1 MSLTDK
7 ITRAIASPATDD
19 AFDVHAEMTEVL
31 AGLGLKPQ
39 DTGGKITFQG
49 ADPVVPSTLR
59 LGAASSIALV
69 AKSAAIAALWR
80 DRTGRGQDIHMDL
93 RVGPHR
99 LCPFYE
105 QKWELLN
112 GYTGGAP
119 SIPNM
124 AYANAFYRTADGRW
138 MMPFNIYPNIKLAAQ
153 KLLGAP
159 EVPEAVAAAIAK
171 WNARELEEAGAQA
184 GTVMPMVRTPS
195 EILTERQY
203 TDVLAGMPLVEIT
216 RIGDSAPEP
225 LPAGATAPLDG
236 VRALGMGHIIAGAGA
251 GRAMALHG
259 ADVLNIWRP
268 YELEHDTTYQTA
280 NVGVRSATL
289 SPYTAEGLAR
299 IHELQAGADVFYA
312 NRRPGFLNSIG
323 LSEEEAIARR
333 PGLVYATVSL
343 NGQSGPWKDYIG
355 FDQTAGALTGLLHL
369 EGDGDK
375 PALPPI
381 TVVNDYLVSWFM
393 TAGIV
398 EALRRR
404 AVDGGSY
411 RVHVSLSRVA
421 LWILSMGIFDKAYA
435 TEIAGTGGD
444 HAYPDPELFTAET
457 PLGHYQGITDQ
468 VKMSDTPGAYRQIL
482 LPRGACRPEW
492 LPSPDRPPGHPQDHL
507 NASAAR

>member
-1 MSLTDK
+1 MPESPQATMSLTDR
-7 ITRAIASPATDD
+7 ITRAIAAPATDD
-19 AFDVHAEMTEVL
+19 AFDVHSETSEVL
-31 AGLGLKPQ
+31 AGIGLKPQ
-39 DTGGKITFQG
+39 DTGGTISFRG

-59 LGAASSIALV
+59 LGAASGIALV
-69 AKSAAIAALWR
+69 AKSAAVAALWR

-99 LCPFYE
+99 LCPFYD

-112 GYTGGAP
+112 GYPGGVP

-138 MMPFNIYPNIKLAAQ
+138 MMPFNIYPNIKTAAQ

-159 EVPEAVAAAIAK
+159 EVPEAVAAAIAR
-171 WNARELEEAGAQA
+171 WNARELEAAGAAA
-184 GTVMPMVRTPS
+184 GAVMPMVRTPS

-203 TDVLAGMPLVEIT
+203 TDHLADMPLVEIT
-216 RIGDSAPEP
+216 RVGDSAPEP
-225 LPAGATAPLDG
+225 LPEAATAPLDG

-251 GRAMALHG
+251 GRALALHG
-259 ADVLNIWRP
+259 ADVLNLWRP
-268 YELEHDTTYQTA
+268 NELEHDVTYRTA
-280 NVGVRSATL
+280 NVGVRSATV
-289 SPYTAEGLAR
+289 SPYTPEGRAVL
-299 IHELQAGADVFYA
+299 HELQAGADVFFA
-312 NRRPGFLNSIG
+312 NRRPGYLESIG
-323 LSEEEAIARR
+323 LSEQEATSRR

-343 NGQSGPWKDYIG
+343 NGRSGPWADHLG

-381 TVVNDYLVSWFM
+381 TVVNDYLVSWFL

-421 LWILSMGIFDKAYA
+421 LWILGMGIFDKTYA
-435 TEIAGTGGD
+435 TEIAGTGEE
-444 HAYPDPELFTAET
+444 HAYPAPQTFTAHT
-457 PLGHYQGITDQ
+457 PLGHYQGVTDQ
-468 VKMSDTPGAYRQIL
+468 VRMSDTPGTYRHTL
-482 LPRGACRPEW
+482 LPRGASQPRW
-492 LPSPDRPPGHPQDHL
+492 LPL
-507 NASAAR
+507 T

>member
-7 ITRAIASPATDD
+7 ITQAIAAPATDD
-19 AFDVHAEMTEVL
+19 AFDVHSETAAVL
-31 AGLGLKPQ
+31 AGIGLKPE
-39 DTGGKITFQG
+39 DTGGAITYYG

-59 LGAASSIALV
+59 LGAASGIALV

-80 DRTGRGQDIHMDL
+80 QRGGPGQDITMDL

-99 LCPFYE
+99 LCPFYD

-112 GYTGGAP
+112 GYPAGTP

-124 AYANAFYRTADGRW
+124 AYANAFYRTADDRW
-138 MMPFNIYPNIKLAAQ
+138 MMPFNIYPNIKQAAQ
-153 KLLGAP
+153 RLLGAP

-171 WNARELEEAGAQA
+171 WDARELERAGAEAGA
-184 GTVMPMVRTPS
+184 VMPMVRTPS
-195 EILTERQY
+195 EILAERQY
-203 TDVLAGMPLVEIT
+203 TDHLAHMPLVEIT

-225 LPAGATAPLDG
+225 LPEGATAPLDG

-251 GRAMALHG
+251 GRALALHG
-259 ADVLNIWRP
+259 ADVLNLWRP
-268 YELEHDTTYQTA
+268 NELEHDVTYRTA
-280 NVGVRSATL
+280 NVGVRSATV
-289 SPYTAEGLAR
+289 SPYTPEGLAR
-299 IHELQAGADVFYA
+299 IHELQAGADVFFA
-312 NRRPGFLNSIG
+312 NRRPGFLEAIG
-323 LSEEEAIARR
+323 LSEDEAIARR

-343 NGQSGPWKDYIG
+343 NGRSGPWADYLG

-369 EGDGDK
+369 EGDGDM

-421 LWILSMGIFDKAYA
+421 LWILSMGVFDKAYA
-435 TEIAGTGGD
+435 TAIAGTGEE
-444 HAYPDPELFTAET
+444 HAYPAPETFTAQT
-457 PLGHYQGITDQ
+457 PLGHYQGVTDQ
-468 VKMSDTPGAYRQIL
+468 VRMSETPGAYRQIL

-492 LPSPDRPPGHPQDHL
+492 LPH
-507 NASAAR
+507 A

>member
-7 ITRAIASPATDD
+7 ISQAIAAPATDD
-19 AFDVHAEMTEVL
+19 AFDVHAETADVL
-31 AGLGLKPQ
+31 AGIGLKPE
-39 DTGGKITFQG
+39 DTGGTITYYG

-59 LGAASSIALV
+59 LGAASGIALV
-69 AKSAAIAALWR
+69 AKSAAVAALWR
-80 DRTGRGQDIHMDL
+80 QRGGPGQDIAMDL

-99 LCPFYE
+99 LCPFYD

-112 GYTGGAP
+112 GYPAGTP

-138 MMPFNIYPNIKLAAQ
+138 MMPFNIYPNIKQAAQ

-159 EVPEAVAAAIAK
+159 EIPEAVAAAIAQ
-171 WNARELEEAGAQA
+171 WDARELERAGAEAGA
-184 GTVMPMVRTPS
+184 VMPMVRTPS

-203 TDVLAGMPLVEIT
+203 TDHLAHMPLVEIT
-216 RIGDSAPEP
+216 RVGDSAPEP
-225 LPAGATAPLDG
+225 LPEGATAPLDG

-251 GRAMALHG
+251 GRALALHG
-259 ADVLNIWRP
+259 ADVLNLWRP
-268 YELEHDTTYQTA
+268 NELEHDVTYRTA
-280 NVGVRSATL
+280 NVGVRSATV
-289 SPYTAEGLAR
+289 SPYTPEGLAR
-299 IHELQAGADVFYA
+299 IHELQAGADVFFA
-312 NRRPGFLNSIG
+312 NRRPGFLESIG
-323 LSEEEAIARR
+323 LSEDEAIARR

-343 NGQSGPWKDYIG
+343 NGRSGPWADYLG

-369 EGDGDK
+369 EGDGDR

-421 LWILSMGIFDKAYA
+421 LWILSMGVFDKAYA
-435 TEIAGTGGD
+435 TAIAGTGEE
-444 HAYPDPELFTAET
+444 HAYPAPETFTAQT
-457 PLGHYQGITDQ
+457 PLGHYQGVTDQ
-468 VKMSDTPGAYRQIL
+468 VRMSETPGAYRQIL

-492 LPSPDRPPGHPQDHL
+492 LPRG
-507 NASAAR
+507 